1 MNIHKNARLTLR
13 GREELIDR
21 TQQGAGLGATAA
33 RLGVSRRTAGKW
45 VARYREEGPA
55 GLLDR
60 SSRPHRSPRQ
70 LAGRLVLGARV
81 LRQQRWTC
89 AQIAAALEISRATVA
104 RVVGRC
110 GWSRLG
116 RLSAPPLVQRYE
128 HPVPGDLLHVDTKKL
143 GRICGL
149 GHRITGQR
157 AHQVSGSGWEV
168 LHVAVDDH
176 SRVAYVELLPDEC
189 GGTVSAFLGRAVRWF
204 RQHGVR
210 VRRVLS
216 DNGSG
221 YISHSFRRTCQ
232 QLRLIHRRT
241 RPYTPRT
248 NGKAERFIQTALREW
263 AYARP
268 FYNSAQRAALLPG
281 WMEHYNCAR
290 PHTSLGALPPFSRL
304 IDGNNVLRLHS

>member
-1 MNIHKNARLTLR
+1 MNIHKNARLTWR
-13 GREELIDR
+13 GREELVQR
-21 TQQGAGLGATAA
+21 VLRGEGVTATAA
-33 RLGVSRRTAGKW
+33 LWGVSRQTARKW
-45 VARYREEGPA
+45 VQRYREEAAA
-55 GLLDR
+55 GLEDR
-60 SSRPHRSPRQ
+60 SSRPQTSPRQ

-128 HPVPGDLLHVDTKKL
+128 HAAPGDLLHVDTKKL
-143 GRICGL
+143 GCIAGI

-157 AHQVSGSGWEV
+157 GPRVRGRGWEI

-176 SRVAYVELLPDEC
+176 SRVAYVELLPDER
-189 GGTVSAFLGRAVRWF
+189 GETVSAFVGRAIHWF
-204 RQHGVR
+204 RQRGVR
-210 VRRVLS
+210 VRRILS

-221 YISHSFRRTCQ
+221 YVSRSFRRTCQ
-232 QLRLIHRRT
+232 QLRVVHRRT

-268 FYNSAQRAALLPG
+268 FYSSAQRAELLPG

-290 PHTSLGALPPFSRL
+290 PHTSLGARPPVSRL
-304 IDGNNVLRLHS
+304 VDGNNLLRLHS

>member
-13 GREELIDR
+13 GREELVRRIGD
-21 TQQGAGLGATAA
+21 GEGLAATAS
-33 RLGVSRRTAGKW
+33 RLRVSRQTARKW
-45 VARYREEGPA
+45 VQRYREDREA
-55 GLLDR
+55 GLQDR
-60 SSRPHRSPRQ
+60 SSRPQSSPRQ

-89 AQIAAALEISRATVA
+89 RQIATALDISRATVA
-104 RVVGRC
+104 RVVGRV

-128 HPVPGDLLHVDTKKL
+128 HAAPGDLLHVDTKKL
-143 GRICGL
+143 GVIAGI

-157 AHQVSGSGWEV
+157 GPRVRGRGWEV

-176 SRVAYVELLPDEC
+176 SRVAYVELLADEC
-189 GGTVSAFLGRAVRWF
+189 AVTVSAFLGRAVRWF
-204 RQHGVR
+204 RCQGVR

-221 YISHSFRRTCQ
+221 YVSLSFRRTCEE
-232 QLRLIHRRT
+232 LRLVHRRT

-290 PHTSLGALPPFSRL
+290 PHTSLGARPPFSRL
-304 IDGNNVLRLHS
+304 VVGNNVLRLHS

>member
-1 MNIHKNARLTLR
+1 MNVHKNARLTLR
-13 GREELIDR
+13 GREELVQRVLAGEGLAATATRLRVSRQTARKWVQRFRED
-21 TQQGAGLGATAA
+21 GEAGL
-33 RLGVSRRTAGKW
+33 R
-45 VARYREEGPA
+45 
-55 GLLDR
+55 DR
-60 SSRPHRSPRQ
+60 SSRPQTSPRQ
-70 LAGRLVLGARV
+70 LVGRLVLGARV

-104 RVVGRC
+104 RVVGRV

-128 HPVPGDLLHVDTKKL
+128 HDAPGDLLHVDTKKL
-143 GRICGL
+143 GCIAGI

-157 AHQVSGSGWEV
+157 GPRVRGRGWEV

-176 SRVAYVELLPDEC
+176 SRVAYVELLADER
-189 GGTVSAFLGRAVRWF
+189 GETVSGFVGRAVRWF

-221 YISHSFRRTCQ
+221 YVSRSFRRLCQ
-232 QLRLIHRRT
+232 QLHLVHRRT

-268 FYNSAQRAALLPG
+268 FYTSAQRAALLPG
-281 WMEHYNCAR
+281 WMNHYNCAR
-290 PHTSLGALPPFSRL
+290 PHTSLGARPPFSRL
-304 IDGNNVLRLHS
+304 VHGNNVLRLHS